1 MFAQL
6 SVSLVA
12 FAQSQD
18 MPLLLSP
25 GNTTHSTRLSI
36 RMLSISAN
44 VLVLSHRFQ
53 RFAVRVVQAEPVA
66 VVCVDGDVD
75 APIVPVDGAFDVG

>member
-36 RMLSISAN
+36 C
-44 VLVLSHRFQ
+44 VLSVSVSLMICFLFCLRI
-53 RFAVRVVQAEPVA
+53 
-66 VVCVDGDVD
+66 
-75 APIVPVDGAFDVG
+75 IVP